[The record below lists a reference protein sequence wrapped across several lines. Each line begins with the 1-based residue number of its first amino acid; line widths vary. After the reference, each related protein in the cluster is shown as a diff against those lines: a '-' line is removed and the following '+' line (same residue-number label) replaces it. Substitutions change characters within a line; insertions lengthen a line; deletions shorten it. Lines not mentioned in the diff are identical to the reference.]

1 MAGKPP
7 LISPRQLVTFAA
19 VIGLVAIADP
29 QPVLYAIGCALGLLG
44 IAMRVWGCGHLRK
57 NQDVVT
63 SGPYAH
69 VKNPL
74 YVGTFLLA
82 LGGVLAAGSPAM
94 PALLLW
100 TALGPLFLVL
110 WFAYYM
116 PKKQRIEGSRLRKHF
131 GSAYDEYDRAVPAF
145 VPSLRRWPSSSRARW
160 HWPTFL
166 SNHELGLDVL
176 LVLLFVAM
184 PFAQDW
190 L

>member
-1 MAGKPP
+1 
-7 LISPRQLVTFAA
+7 
-19 VIGLVAIADP
+19 
-29 QPVLYAIGCALGLLG
+29 
-44 IAMRVWGCGHLRK
+44 
-57 NQDVVT
+57 
-63 SGPYAH
+63 

-82 LGGVLAAGSPAM
+82 LGGVLAAGSPEM

-110 WFAYYM
+110 WFGYYM
-116 PKKQRIEGSRLRKHF
+116 PKKQRIEGNRLRKHF

-145 VPSLRRWPSSSRARW
+145 VPSLRRWPSSSRAPW

-166 SNHELGLDVL
+166 SNHELGIDVL

-190 L
+190 F